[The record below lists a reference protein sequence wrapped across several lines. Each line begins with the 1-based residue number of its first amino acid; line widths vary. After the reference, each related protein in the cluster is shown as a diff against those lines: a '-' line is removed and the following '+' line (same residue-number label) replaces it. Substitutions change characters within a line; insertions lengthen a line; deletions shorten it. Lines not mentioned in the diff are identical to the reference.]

1 MENLYSDTNV
11 SAENIEAT
19 QDSTNTTEE
28 IAVKSTQDTEMDKK
42 TEADDANTAPDAT
55 ATGEGAADPAT
66 ATPASISK
74 SKARRKSA
82 GVPEHK
88 NKKLNKK
95 ASKAKMAHTDAKPGE
110 YYFIKLKGYPL
121 WPGIICDEEILPANL
136 KNNRPVTASRAD
148 GTYREDYEDGG
159 KKVLERTFPVMYLYT
174 NEL

>member
-1 MENLYSDTNV
+1 METLYSDTNA
-11 SAENIEAT
+11 SAESKDTIL
-19 QDSTNTTEE
+19 DSTSTTKE
-28 IAVKSTQDTEMDKK
+28 IAVKSTRDTEMDKK
-42 TEADDANTAPDAT
+42 VEVDDANAAPDAT
-55 ATGEGAADPAT
+55 ATGEGSADPAT
-66 ATPASISK
+66 ATTASASK
-74 SKARRKSA
+74 SKGRRKSA

-136 KNNRPVTASRAD
+136 KNNRPVTAARAD
-148 GTYREDYEDGG
+148 GTYREEYEDGG

>member
-1 MENLYSDTNV
+1 METLLSDTTA
-11 SAENIEAT
+11 SAKNKDAT
-19 QDSTNTTEE
+19 EDSTNATEE
-28 IAVKSTQDTEMDKK
+28 IALKGTKNTEMNKMVK
-42 TEADDANTAPDAT
+42 ADDVNAAPDAT
-55 ATGEGAADPAT
+55 ATGESSADLAT
-66 ATPASISK
+66 ATPGSIGK

-121 WPGIICDEEILPANL
+121 WPGIICDEEILPGNL
-136 KNNRPVTASRAD
+136 KSNRPVTAARAD
-148 GTYREDYEDGG
+148 GTYREDYEDDG

>member
-1 MENLYSDTNV
+1 MKTLHSDSNAFSENRNT
-11 SAENIEAT
+11 T
-19 QDSTNTTEE
+19 QDSTTTTEE
-28 IAVKSTQDTEMDKK
+28 NAVKNAGNTEIDKK
-42 TEADDANTAPDAT
+42 AEAGDAT
-55 ATGEGAADPAT
+55 VAAAGEGSADPAT
-66 ATPASISK
+66 ASASK
-74 SKARRKSA
+74 SKARRKSS

-121 WPGIICDEEILPANL
+121 WPGIICDEEILPASL
-136 KNNRPVTASRAD
+136 KSNRPVTAARAD

>member
-1 MENLYSDTNV
+1 MEIFYSDTNA
-11 SAENIEAT
+11 SSENKDAAH
-19 QDSTNTTEE
+19 DSTNTGEAT
-28 IAVKSTQDTEMDKK
+28 IVKSAEDTEMDKK
-42 TEADDANTAPDAT
+42 VEMDNANAAPDAT
-55 ATGEGAADPAT
+55 VTGEGSIDPST
-66 ATPASISK
+66 ATPASTSK
-74 SKARRKSA
+74 SKARRKISA
-82 GVPEHK
+82 VPEHK

-136 KNNRPVTASRAD
+136 KNNRPVTAARGD